1 MNDRIT
7 LRLGTLAEPLAA
19 ACAASGKSPSVEI
32 RERLAESLGCA
43 EPYMPQ
49 GFAAMDAKTAAKA
62 RKKSGRARRRAKSG

>member
-7 LRLGTLAEPLAA
+7 LRLGTLAGPLAA

-43 EPYMPQ
+43 DPVMPQ
-49 GFAAMDAKTAAKA
+49 GFAAMDEKTAAKA
-62 RKKSGRARRRAKSG
+62 RKKSGRTRRRAKSG